1 MQQQQMKRP
10 AESGGDTKAAK
21 KTHVCTLEHKFTV
34 ESTAIAELWDD
45 FNDETDGILTFAN
58 DLVLAADK
66 AIRHPFE
73 HKAIRHLF
81 EPFGLEGEARIPV
94 DPNGRIYKIMEV
106 PMEKLKAHVEEFEA
120 GTALHGGESYIELER
135 DINLYRLAMLGA
147 FIEGVAAVAAERD
160 WSNEDGY
167 DIERCSNGDEID
179 KKMVEDL
186 LRAYVE
192 W

>member
-1 MQQQQMKRP
+1 MKRP

-45 FNDETDGILTFAN
+45 FNDETDEILTFAN
-58 DLVLAADK
+58 ELVGTADT
-66 AIRHPFE
+66 
-73 HKAIRHLF
+73 AIRHLF

-147 FIEGVAAVAAERD
+147 FIEGVAAEAAERD